1 MLRKGDQ
8 QSFEFIG
15 FGWVAHSKGRF
26 VATGVQGT
34 SEHFFPK
41 AMFFQFK
48 VRTVAVVP
56 MGNGSSVCV
65 VSNAAISSRFWFR
78 IELIVY

>member
-15 FGWVAHSKGRF
+15 FGLVAYSKGGF

-34 SEHFFPK
+34 SEHFSLK
-41 AMFFQFK
+41 AIFFQFK
-48 VRTVAVVP
+48 VRTVPVVP
-56 MGNGSSVCV
+56 MEDGSSVCV
-65 VSNAAISSRFWFR
+65 VSNAAIF
-78 IELIVY
+78 